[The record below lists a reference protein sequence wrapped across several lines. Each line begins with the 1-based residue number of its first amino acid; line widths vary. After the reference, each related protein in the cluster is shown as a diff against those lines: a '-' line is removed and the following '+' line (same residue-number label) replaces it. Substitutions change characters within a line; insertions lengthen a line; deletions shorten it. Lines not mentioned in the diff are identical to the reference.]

1 MTLARGSLLEKRP
14 WALLPKAAYGRP
26 SLALPFELRR
36 LDRIRAAI
44 RRKAAVRSLYR
55 AAWRARH
62 PWLGIFA

>member
-1 MTLARGSLLEKRP
+1 MRA
-14 WALLPKAAYGRP
+14 

-44 RRKAAVRSLYR
+44 RRKAAVRALYR
-55 AAWRARH
+55 AARRARH